1 VRLRLRA
8 PDGSSAYDQ
17 TLAMD
22 ASPRDSVTIVQ
33 TPLYSAPNK
42 PLTPGTY
49 QLIAGTQDGAA

>member
-1 VRLRLRA
+1 
-8 PDGSSAYDQ
+8 
-17 TLAMD
+17 MD